1 MFEQDIII
9 LLLLYSS
16 LIQSKV
22 LPNIKDKNPEDP
34 LSEVQ
39 DPLPEKL
46 RASLVSQWNGAGRRS
61 DICSCVKAVFI
72 DLFPTLFNVQNERLQ
87 SDLIVCVVIA
97 VLYFAIHVSTVFIAL
112 QVH

>member
-1 MFEQDIII
+1 MNK
-9 LLLLYSS
+9 LLLPCFFIPSSSLPRSS

-46 RASLVSQWNGAGRRS
+46 RASVVSH
-61 DICSCVKAVFI
+61 
-72 DLFPTLFNVQNERLQ
+72 ERLACCT
-87 SDLIVCVVIA
+87 SVVQFHR
-97 VLYFAIHVSTVFIAL
+97 L
-112 QVH
+112 

>member
-1 MFEQDIII
+1 MFLIPAF
-9 LLLLYSS
+9 LLPRSS

-46 RASLVSQWNGAGRRS
+46 RASVVSLRQRS
-61 DICSCVKAVFI
+61 RANTPVDTSHRC
-72 DLFPTLFNVQNERLQ
+72 
-87 SDLIVCVVIA
+87 
-97 VLYFAIHVSTVFIAL
+97 
-112 QVH
+112 

>member
-1 MFEQDIII
+1 MFEGAAAGTFLIPAS
-9 LLLLYSS
+9 LLPRSS

-46 RASLVSQWNGAGRRS
+46 RASVVSLRQRS
-61 DICSCVKAVFI
+61 RASTPVA
-72 DLFPTLFNVQNERLQ
+72 LR
-87 SDLIVCVVIA
+87 IA
-97 VLYFAIHVSTVFIAL
+97 AELHCL
-112 QVH
+112 